1 MLNMSPGRRRLER
14 PEPER
19 LTLKNRHK
27 TDRWRADREAAW
39 CGCTR
44 PTKQGL
50 RLWANRE
57 LVGSREAH
65 GPS

>member
-1 MLNMSPGRRRLER
+1 MVNISPGRRRLER

-19 LTLKNRHK
+19 LSLKHRHK

-50 RLWANRE
+50 TVLNAGIQAFKMRRAR
-57 LVGSREAH
+57 S
-65 GPS
+65 